1 MNPDN
6 VLIFILPLCDFS
18 DEESQS
24 LSLDE
29 LDRLWKQSRITKY
42 RLENFLKDVND
53 DMLVDNTNNWIVIR
67 EENRKQVKTLR
78 NQVSNSNI
86 I

>member
-1 MNPDN
+1 MNLDN

-18 DEESQS
+18 DEESQN

-29 LDRLWKQSRITKY
+29 LDRLWKQDRITKY
-42 RLENFLKDVND
+42 KLENFLKDVND

-67 EENRKQVKTLR
+67 EENRKQSKILR
-78 NQVSNSNI
+78 NQVSNAI
-86 I
+86 